1 MRGAALFDAGDYFE
15 AHEVWEDAWRAVR
28 DPEAHRLPHLS
39 NSNLLQG
46 LIQCAAA
53 AIKVREGNWRGASTL
68 TERATAN
75 LAGLSDP
82 SLDLAGLLAALRAAV
97 HARDPSAAVRCRP

>member
-15 AHEVWEDAWRAVR
+15 AHEVWEDAWRAVA
-28 DPEAHRLPHLS
+28 DPEAHR
-39 NSNLLQG
+39 LLQG

-53 AIKVREGNWRGASTL
+53 AIKVREGSWRGAATL
-68 TERATAN
+68 IERASTK

-82 SLDLAGLLAALRAAV
+82 ALDLAGLLAALRAAAS
-97 HARDPSAAVRCRP
+97 ARDPMAALGCTRADTLR